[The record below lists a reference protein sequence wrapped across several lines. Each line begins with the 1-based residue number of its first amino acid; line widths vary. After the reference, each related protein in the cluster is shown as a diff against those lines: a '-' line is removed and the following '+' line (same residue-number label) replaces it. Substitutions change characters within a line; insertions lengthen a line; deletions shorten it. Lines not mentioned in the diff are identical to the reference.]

1 MNNKEVQ
8 DSLKQ
13 VGIRL
18 VEEPPLLS
26 TEPMNNPEAAVRV
39 LGKWL
44 SEMDRELFCVVNLNT
59 NLTPINMNVVSMGA
73 LNMAYVHPRET
84 MKSAILSNSA
94 YLMLVH
100 NHLGS
105 LNPSKEDIEVTDRI
119 QSAAALMGIPVLDH
133 IIVGRN
139 QEFFSLRENNI
150 FSFENDISYT
160 SEQSKLQWTQ
170 QMGIAEQSDYRIKG
184 KEAVESKLDTIMK
197 ALEEGVEKVFTSEQ
211 YQMYLQTMAKF
222 HNYSFNNTLLIAMQR
237 PDATLLAG
245 YQTWQKKFQ
254 RHVKRGEKGIKIIA
268 PVPVKEKRQV
278 EKIDEETQEIV
289 IGIDGQPE
297 TETVE
302 RILPRFRVTTVFD
315 VSQTEGEPLPT
326 LEVNELVG
334 DVFIYE
340 DFMKGLEEISPVPFQ
355 FQEIDSGAKGYY
367 SNAEKLVAIQTGMSQ
382 AQTMKTAV
390 HETAHAILHDR
401 DVMEENG
408 ITKDR
413 MTKEVE
419 SESVAYVVCNHFGL
433 DTSDYS
439 FNYVAGWSSDKE
451 MPELRSSMDT
461 IRLTSSQL
469 IADIT
474 EKLLELQKTRKL
486 ENDIKTE
493 ELTEENRFFLNSVD
507 CYAIYQYHQADN
519 EWGYQYMSLDFIEKM
534 GMSVKGSD
542 YQMMYQGVLE
552 AQDTLEDLY
561 IKFNI
566 DRPEDFEGHSM
577 STSDVVILKRDGEM
591 KAYYVNDIGFR
602 ELPEFVD
609 QRAEVL
615 QEKNSECVR
624 KQDKSG
630 KEQEEPE
637 KIREDRTITE
647 TIRSNEHS
655 NISKKKKQQM
665 QVGLHR

>member
-1 MNNKEVQ
+1 MNNKEIQ

-26 TEPMNNPEAAVRV
+26 PEPMNNPEAAVRV

-59 NLTPINMNVVSMGA
+59 NLTPINMNVVSIGA
-73 LNMAYVHPRET
+73 LNVAYVHPRET

-105 LNPSKEDIEVTDRI
+105 LNPSKEDIEITDRI
-119 QSAAALMGIPVLDH
+119 QSAASLMGIPVLDH

-139 QEFFSLRENNI
+139 QEFFSLRENNV

-170 QMGIAEQSDYRIKG
+170 QMGIAEQSAYRVQG
-184 KEAVESKLDTIMK
+184 KEAAESKLDTIMK

-245 YQTWQKKFQ
+245 YQTWQKKFH

-474 EKLLELQKTRKL
+474 EKLLELQKTREL

-493 ELTEENRFFLNSVD
+493 ELAEESSFLSHTENS
-507 CYAIYQYHQADN
+507 YAIYQYRQADDAI
-519 EWGYQYMSLDFIEKM
+519 GYQYMSLDFIEKM

-566 DRPEDFEGHSM
+566 DRPEGFKGHSM
-577 STSDVVILKRDGEM
+577 STSDVVILKRDGQM

-602 ELPEFVD
+602 ELPEFID
-609 QRAEVL
+609 QRSEVL
-615 QEKNSECVR
+615 RETNSGLVV

-647 TIRSNEHS
+647 TTQSNV
-655 NISKKKKQQM
+655 SKKKNQQM

>member
-1 MNNKEVQ
+1 
-8 DSLKQ
+8 
-13 VGIRL
+13 
-18 VEEPPLLS
+18 
-26 TEPMNNPEAAVRV
+26 
-39 LGKWL
+39 
-44 SEMDRELFCVVNLNT
+44 
-59 NLTPINMNVVSMGA
+59 
-73 LNMAYVHPRET
+73 
-84 MKSAILSNSA
+84 
-94 YLMLVH
+94 
-100 NHLGS
+100 
-105 LNPSKEDIEVTDRI
+105 
-119 QSAAALMGIPVLDH
+119 
-133 IIVGRN
+133 
-139 QEFFSLRENNI
+139 
-150 FSFENDISYT
+150 
-160 SEQSKLQWTQ
+160 
-170 QMGIAEQSDYRIKG
+170 
-184 KEAVESKLDTIMK
+184 
-197 ALEEGVEKVFTSEQ
+197 
-211 YQMYLQTMAKF
+211 
-222 HNYSFNNTLLIAMQR
+222 
-237 PDATLLAG
+237 
-245 YQTWQKKFQ
+245 
-254 RHVKRGEKGIKIIA
+254 
-268 PVPVKEKRQV
+268 
-278 EKIDEETQEIV
+278 
-289 IGIDGQPE
+289 
-297 TETVE
+297 
-302 RILPRFRVTTVFD
+302 
-315 VSQTEGEPLPT
+315 
-326 LEVNELVG
+326 
-334 DVFIYE
+334 
-340 DFMKGLEEISPVPFQ
+340 
-355 FQEIDSGAKGYY
+355 
-367 SNAEKLVAIQTGMSQ
+367 
-382 AQTMKTAV
+382 MKTAV
-390 HETAHAILHDR
+390 HETAHAIFHDR

-493 ELTEENRFFLNSVD
+493 ELTEESSFLSHTENS
-507 CYAIYQYHQADN
+507 YAIYQYHQADN
-519 EWGYQYMSLDFIEKM
+519 EMGYQYMSLDFIEKM

-566 DRPEDFEGHSM
+566 DRPEDFEGYSM

-647 TIRSNEHS
+647 TIQSNEHS
-655 NISKKKKQQM
+655 NVSKKKNQQM
-665 QVGLHR
+665 QAGLHR

>member
-1 MNNKEVQ
+1 MSTN
-8 DSLKQ
+8 DS
-13 VGIRL
+13 
-18 VEEPPLLS
+18 
-26 TEPMNNPEAAVRV
+26 
-39 LGKWL
+39 
-44 SEMDRELFCVVNLNT
+44 F
-59 NLTPINMNVVSMGA
+59 TPINMNVVSMGA

-119 QSAAALMGIPVLDH
+119 QSAASLMGIPVLDH

-170 QMGIAEQSDYRIKG
+170 QMGIAEQSAYRVQG
-184 KEAVESKLDTIMK
+184 KEAAESKLDTIMK
-197 ALEEGVEKVFTSEQ
+197 SLEEGVEKVFTSEQ

-245 YQTWQKKFQ
+245 YQTWQKKFH

-355 FQEIDSGAKGYY
+355 FQEIGSGAKGYY

-390 HETAHAILHDR
+390 HETAHAIFHDR

-419 SESVAYVVCNHFGL
+419 AESVAYVVCNHFGL

-493 ELTEENRFFLNSVD
+493 ELTEESSFLSHTENS
-507 CYAIYQYHQADN
+507 YAIYQYHQADN
-519 EWGYQYMSLDFIEKM
+519 EMGYQYMSLDFIEKM
-534 GMSVKGSD
+534 GMSVKRSD

-647 TIRSNEHS
+647 TIQSNEHS
-655 NISKKKKQQM
+655 NVSKKKNQQM
-665 QVGLHR
+665 QAGLHR